1 VPLLKQELLTLPKN
15 LSSPP
20 VLSWV
25 RATRSL
31 AWCVCFLD
39 RFFSFYTFSFGHCVV
54 CSSSIYRFW
63 LPLWYLQTL
72 LTLFMIVILTIKKGF
87 QPSVLLTEYN
97 LLSNMGNISIV
108 FFKIFIQQF
117 DISRIIAILHSL
129 FNLQMNAIFGS
140 HKSSTFEYNW
150 YLQIKFENYN
160 LNLF

>member
-1 VPLLKQELLTLPKN
+1 MCMFFRSFFLLLYFFFWPLCCL
-15 LSSPP
+15 
-20 VLSWV
+20 
-25 RATRSL
+25 
-31 AWCVCFLD
+31 
-39 RFFSFYTFSFGHCVV
+39 FFFDLQILITS
-54 CSSSIYRFW
+54 
-63 LPLWYLQTL
+63 LWYLQTL
-72 LTLFMIVILTIKKGF
+72 LTLLMIVILTITIGF

-108 FFKIFIQQF
+108 FFFIFIQQF